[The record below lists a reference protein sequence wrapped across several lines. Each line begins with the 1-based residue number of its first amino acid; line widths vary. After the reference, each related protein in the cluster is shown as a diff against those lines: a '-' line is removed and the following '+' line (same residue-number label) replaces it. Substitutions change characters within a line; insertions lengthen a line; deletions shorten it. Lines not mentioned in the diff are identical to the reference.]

1 MYCHARCAAACHLR
15 PKRCVAPYI
24 SPSKPR
30 KALEPRSSL
39 VPSLTDTQLVSS
51 LHRLTM
57 LVLNEKDAYAP
68 SSAPRSV
75 VRNETPLDT
84 EHTLMTASSRRIRKS
99 SRTPLHTLDQVP
111 HLPLLSNQT
120 IPLLS
125 KHRFLLPFFSQQYNN
140 KRITCTFNQDI
151 IPSLVCLLITG
162 MRLVQ
167 PQHTDSSPAGSYII
181 NSEISPFA
189 WSSKECQRVPLSKK
203 NSKFFKRPHTS
214 NARFETRHGA
224 ITLNLAT
231 AGTDDTKLTRTY
243 VQASSWHAK
252 ININLVGCQL

>member
-1 MYCHARCAAACHLR
+1 MLFRSTLAVETQIPTSLFQSTIQQQANYLYLQSRHN
-15 PKRCVAPYI
+15 PI
-24 SPSKPR
+24 SG
-30 KALEPRSSL
+30 
-39 VPSLTDTQLVSS
+39 
-51 LHRLTM
+51 
-57 LVLNEKDAYAP
+57 
-68 SSAPRSV
+68 
-75 VRNETPLDT
+75 
-84 EHTLMTASSRRIRKS
+84 
-99 SRTPLHTLDQVP
+99 
-111 HLPLLSNQT
+111 LS
-120 IPLLS
+120 P
-125 KHRFLLPFFSQQYNN
+125 
-140 KRITCTFNQDI
+140 
-151 IPSLVCLLITG
+151 ITG

-203 NSKFFKRPHTS
+203 NSKFFKRAHTS

>member
-1 MYCHARCAAACHLR
+1 MYRGGRTAACDLSTDPDRLASCIAMVRCAAACHLR

-57 LVLNEKDAYAP
+57 LVLNEKDVYAP

-111 HLPLLSNQT
+111 HRPLDTVRIYPTQKTYLTLGT
-120 IPLLS
+120 ILQHLAWPV
-125 KHRFLLPFFSQQYNN
+125 FFFFPSIRGGSHVAGCKAAYN
-140 KRITCTFNQDI
+140 IC
-151 IPSLVCLLITG
+151 LVNAHDA
-162 MRLVQ
+162 R
-167 PQHTDSSPAGSYII
+167 DSS
-181 NSEISPFA
+181 
-189 WSSKECQRVPLSKK
+189 
-203 NSKFFKRPHTS
+203 
-214 NARFETRHGA
+214 
-224 ITLNLAT
+224 
-231 AGTDDTKLTRTY
+231 
-243 VQASSWHAK
+243 
-252 ININLVGCQL
+252 